1 MRAPASPAGIEER
14 AMTSRLQTE
23 IGQAKPFRTLEAE
36 TVLNIVRTADALLRD
51 LDGLLKPH
59 GLTSTQYNLLRILRG
74 AGEVGATCSEIR
86 ERTVKEDPDITRLL
100 DRMEKRGLIERSRG
114 TKDRRLVSTTI
125 TKQGLAM
132 LKGLD
137 APVDALHARELEGFS
152 KQRLRELTAD
162 MEQIRK
168 RLA

>member
-1 MRAPASPAGIEER
+1 
-14 AMTSRLQTE
+14 MTSRLQTE

-51 LDGLLKPH
+51 LDRLLKPH

-74 AGEVGATCSEIR
+74 VGEAGATCSEIR
-86 ERTVKEDPDITRLL
+86 ERAVKQDPDITRLL

-114 TKDRRLVSTTI
+114 TKDRRLVTTTI

-137 APVDALHARELEGFS
+137 APVDALHERELEGFS
-152 KQRLRELTAD
+152 KQRLHELTDD
-162 MEQIRK
+162 MEGIRR